1 MAMALLGILVAA
13 LSGVLMSV
21 QGVFNTEVTK
31 QGGIWMSAAFVQFT
45 AFATCVLAWIISGRN
60 GSLSAILSIDRKYL
74 LLGGVIGAFI
84 TYTVIKSISLAGP
97 AKATLVIVTAQLLAA
112 YIIEL
117 FGLFGVEKAAFE
129 IKKLIGIILAAV
141 GFVIFNF

>member
-1 MAMALLGILVAA
+1 MALLGILVAA

-31 QGGIWMSAAFVQFT
+31 QGGIWMSAAFVQLT
-45 AFATCVLAWIISGRN
+45 AFATCVLAWLISGRN

-112 YIIEL
+112 YLIEL
-117 FGLFGVEKAAFE
+117 FGLFGMEKAVFE
-129 IKKLIGIILAAV
+129 VKKLIGIILAVV

>member
-1 MAMALLGILVAA
+1 MALLGILVAA

-97 AKATLVIVTAQLLAA
+97 AKATLVIVTAQLLSA

>member
-45 AFATCVLAWIISGRN
+45 AFATCVFAWIISGRN

>member
-1 MAMALLGILVAA
+1 MALLGILVAA
-13 LSGVLMSV
+13 LSGVMMSV

-97 AKATLVIVTAQLLAA
+97 AKATLVIVTAQLLSA

>member
-1 MAMALLGILVAA
+1 MALLGILVAA